1 MGETSVRLAAI
12 RRIYFYFVAL
22 ITLIA
27 GLIALNGLLHGLTVA
42 WSGVGEAVNVGNDA
56 FVRTLLARNGGLLV
70 VTAPREVQ
78 RERVLA
84 RPGMDE
90 AALAA
95 ILARQLPDAEKRARA
110 DFILDTSEGLE
121 AARDRV
127 LSLIAEIREERRHA

>member
-1 MGETSVRLAAI
+1 M
-12 RRIYFYFVAL
+12 
-22 ITLIA
+22 
-27 GLIALNGLLHGLTVA
+27 
-42 WSGVGEAVNVGNDA
+42 
-56 FVRTLLARNGGLLV
+56 LV
-70 VTAPREVQ
+70 VTAPQEVQ